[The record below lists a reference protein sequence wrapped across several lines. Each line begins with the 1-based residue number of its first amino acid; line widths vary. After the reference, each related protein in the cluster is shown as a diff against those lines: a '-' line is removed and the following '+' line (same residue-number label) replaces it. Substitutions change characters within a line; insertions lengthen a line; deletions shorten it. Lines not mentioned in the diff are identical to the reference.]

1 MDRMFPETGRD
12 WDALE
17 HEMIEASRDDLPWRT
32 GRTHKTA
39 FHASDDVLEVVEKAY
54 TKYLGDNPL
63 YTGFFKSLWK
73 FEKEILGMT
82 AEMLNGDAATA
93 GITTAGGTESNL
105 IAVKAARDYA
115 RTHRPLARA
124 PEILCARTAHPSF
137 NKAADILGLTVV
149 RVPHGADYRADVAAM
164 ANAVTDDTVM
174 IVGSA
179 PCWSFGVIDPI
190 PALAELAAGHGLWMH
205 VDACVGGFISP
216 WIRRLGYPIDDFD
229 LGVAGVW
236 SISADAHKYG
246 YAAKNISTLS
256 FRSAALRDLTR
267 FHFEDWPSGAYATNT
282 FLGSRTGGSIAA
294 AWAVMNYLGTAGY
307 EKFAGIS
314 MGAVDRLKA
323 GIAAIDGLAL
333 RGDPPVTLFAF
344 GSDTY
349 DIFAVAEAMERRGWI
364 VNRCKEPPSIHVI
377 INPVHAPLI
386 DDYLADLAASVDAVR
401 RGHNLAADSRVSYA
415 E

>member
-39 FHASDDVLEVVEKAY
+39 FHASDDVLEVVEKTY
-54 TKYLGDNPL
+54 TKYLGDNAL

-190 PALAELAAGHGLWMH
+190 PALAELATGHGLWMH

-267 FHFEDWPSGAYATNT
+267 FHFED
-282 FLGSRTGGSIAA
+282 
-294 AWAVMNYLGTAGY
+294 
-307 EKFAGIS
+307 
-314 MGAVDRLKA
+314 
-323 GIAAIDGLAL
+323 
-333 RGDPPVTLFAF
+333 
-344 GSDTY
+344 
-349 DIFAVAEAMERRGWI
+349 
-364 VNRCKEPPSIHVI
+364 
-377 INPVHAPLI
+377 
-386 DDYLADLAASVDAVR
+386 
-401 RGHNLAADSRVSYA
+401 
-415 E
+415 